1 MENISLEEWGTY
13 DTISYVAAIHMLLDE
28 RELVFNE
35 YENIVAPSI
44 TVENECWQ
52 VVKVKAT
59 GENGEWGVDWETIKL
74 ELQLEKGNDQKKVVL
89 SSETISQRDAFELL
103 SAVYAIMDNGEYE
116 DLWEFLGY
124 EIS

>member
-1 MENISLEEWGTY
+1 MGNICLEEWETY

-35 YENIVAPSI
+35 YKNIVAPSI

-52 VVKVKAT
+52 VVKVNAT
-59 GENGEWGVDWETIKL
+59 GKNGEWGVDWDTIEL
-74 ELQLEKGNDQKKVVL
+74 ELQLENANVQKEVVL

-103 SAVYAIMDNGEYE
+103 CAVYAIMDNGEYE

>member
-52 VVKVKAT
+52 VVKVKTT
-59 GENGEWGVDWETIKL
+59 GENEVNPKVWTKKLWGL
-74 ELQLEKGNDQKKVVL
+74 
-89 SSETISQRDAFELL
+89 F
-103 SAVYAIMDNGEYE
+103 YA
-116 DLWEFLGY
+116 
-124 EIS
+124 

>member
-59 GENGEWGVDWETIKL
+59 GENGEWGVDWDTIEL
-74 ELQLEKGNDQKKVVL
+74 ELQIEKGNDQKEVVL

-103 SAVYAIMDNGEYE
+103 CAVYAIMDNSEYE

>member
-52 VVKVKAT
+52 VVKVNAT
-59 GENGEWGVDWETIKL
+59 GKNGEWGVDWDTIEL
-74 ELQLEKGNDQKKVVL
+74 ELQLENANVQKEVVL

-103 SAVYAIMDNGEYE
+103 CAVYAIMDNGEYK

>member
-1 MENISLEEWGTY
+1 MGNISLEEWETY

-59 GENGEWGVDWETIKL
+59 VENGEWGVDWDTIKL
-74 ELQLEKGNDQKKVVL
+74 ELQIEKGNDPKEVVL
-89 SSETISQRDAFELL
+89 SGDTISQRDAFELL
-103 SAVYAIMDNGEYE
+103 CAVYAIMDNGEYE

>member
-13 DTISYVAAIHMLLDE
+13 DTISYVAAIHMLLNE

-59 GENGEWGVDWETIKL
+59 QGSLVLKTVLFYNFLYYFPLLLPFVSYIIFCVGVRC
-74 ELQLEKGNDQKKVVL
+74 G
-89 SSETISQRDAFELL
+89 F
-103 SAVYAIMDNGEYE
+103 
-116 DLWEFLGY
+116 
-124 EIS
+124 

>member
-59 GENGEWGVDWETIKL
+59 GENGEWGVDWDTIKL
-74 ELQLEKGNDQKKVVL
+74 ELQIENGNDLKEVVL
-89 SSETISQRDAFELL
+89 SGDTISQRDAFELL
-103 SAVYAIMDNGEYE
+103 CAVYAIMDNVEYE